1 MISVEQ
7 ALEKILSNF
16 HTLTPEEHPILECL
30 GQVLSSNIYAELDVP
45 PYDNSAMDGYAVLA
59 EDISSASTT
68 NPVILTVV
76 GEIAAGDIP
85 VQEIRTGTA
94 IRIMTGATMPPRADT
109 VVPFEYTDESARKYS
124 NEDLLRI
131 GILRSVKRDAN
142 VRHTGEDITKGALVL
157 EKGTVLS
164 PSKIGLLASLGKS
177 FASVVRRPVVSVLT
191 TGNELIDIGQPLPK
205 GKIYNS
211 NAYSI
216 AAQVIRYGGIPRILD
231 ISRDT
236 FDALNERIDEG
247 IDSSDLLV
255 TSGGVSV
262 GDYDVVKDVLAER
275 GKVLFWTVKMK
286 PGKPLAFGVLEHTH
300 GNQLIPHIGLPGNPV
315 SSMITFEQFVRP
327 SILKMLGKQN
337 LAKPCVEATIQN
349 NIKNSDGRRI
359 YARVVVTK
367 HGAQYYA
374 SLTGSQGSGILTS
387 MAMAN
392 GLAIVPEYT
401 KEVRQ
406 GDSVQIQM
414 LDWD

>member
-7 ALEKILSNF
+7 ALDKILSNF
-16 HTLTPEEHPILECL
+16 HTLPSEKRPILECL
-30 GQVLSSNIYAELDVP
+30 GQVLSSDVSAGLDVP
-45 PYDNSAMDGYAVLA
+45 PHDNSAMDGYAVLS
-59 EDISSASTT
+59 EDISTASVTR
-68 NPVILTVV
+68 PVSLTVI
-76 GEIAAGDIP
+76 GEIAAGYVP

-94 IRIMTGATMPPRADT
+94 IRIMTGAPMPPNANA
-109 VVPFEYTDESARKYS
+109 VVPFEYTDESSRKAS
-124 NEDLLRI
+124 NEDLSRI
-131 GILRSVKRDAN
+131 GILHAVKRDAN
-142 VRHTGEDITKGALVL
+142 VRHTGEDIAKGALVL

-164 PSKIGLLASLGKS
+164 PSHIGLLASLGQS

-191 TGNELIDIGQPLPK
+191 TGDELIDIGQPLPN

-216 AAQVIRYGGIPRILD
+216 AAQVIQYGGIPSILN

-236 FDALNERIDEG
+236 FDSLNKSIDKG
-247 IDSSDLLV
+247 IESSDLLI

-275 GKVLFWTVKMK
+275 GTVLFWTVKMK
-286 PGKPLAFGVLEHTH
+286 PGKPLAFGVLKQTP
-300 GNQLIPHIGLPGNPV
+300 GNRLIPHIGLPGNPV

-327 SILKMLGKQN
+327 SILKMLGKQD

-359 YARVVVTK
+359 YARVFVTK
-367 HGAQYYA
+367 HANQYHA
-374 SLTGSQGSGILTS
+374 SLTGPQGSGILTS

-392 GLAIVPEYT
+392 GLAIIPEDT
-401 KEVRQ
+401 KEVWQ
-406 GDSVQIQM
+406 GDRIQVQM
-414 LDWD
+414 LDWG